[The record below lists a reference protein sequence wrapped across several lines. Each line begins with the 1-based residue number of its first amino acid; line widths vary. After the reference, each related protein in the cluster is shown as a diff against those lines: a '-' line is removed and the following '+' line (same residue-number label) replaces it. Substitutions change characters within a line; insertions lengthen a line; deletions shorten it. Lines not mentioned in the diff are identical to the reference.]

1 MKESLYRYWG
11 RCIFHHPWARL
22 LMSVLVLLTAAQL
35 LLVIFWILPISTE
48 SHAIREEA
56 RSLELQLVRRAKAV
70 QARESYEEAK
80 RLVEDLDARLVT
92 VIAQGDLVRA
102 LTDLANQNSVQIVSI
117 STGERIES
125 SGLSTWAQDL
135 VLQGSYAN
143 LKGFFGGLNSLPGL
157 TLINEL
163 QLEVNR
169 GTGATVRAIAN
180 VVTVSNPLG
189 QSRSE

>member
-11 RCIFHHPWARL
+11 RCIFHHPLARL
-22 LMSVLVLLTAAQL
+22 LMGVLGLLTAAQL

-56 RSLELQLVRRAKAV
+56 RSLELQLVRRAKAA
-70 QARESYEEAK
+70 QARESYEKAK
-80 RLVEDLDARLVT
+80 RLVEELDARLVT
-92 VIAQGDLVRA
+92 VTAQGDLVRA
-102 LTDLANQNSVQIVSI
+102 LTVLANQNSVQIVSI
-117 STGERIES
+117 STGERKVG

-143 LKGFFGGLNSLPGL
+143 LKGFFGDLNTLPGL

-189 QSRSE
+189 RSRSE